1 MLIKTDLNLKDID
14 TKKKEEVNEVSDDDE
29 NVNVLQQLTKAMEQK
44 IDSQK

>member
-1 MLIKTDLNLKDID
+1 MLIKTDLHLKDID
-14 TKKKEEVNEVSDDDE
+14 IQKKEEVNEVSDDDE

>member
-14 TKKKEEVNEVSDDDE
+14 IQKKEEVNEVSDDDE